1 MIARDGWSFILI
13 GLILTV
19 VALWGC
25 TRWNSMT
32 LLVVSVIFGLAT
44 IFSVYFFRDPDRTIA
59 YQPDMVVS
67 PADGTIIKI
76 VTLDNHPFV
85 GDSAI
90 QVSIFLSV
98 FDVHVNRVVADGT
111 IEYVNYIPGEFFK
124 AYEDKASLKNEQ
136 TEIGMITS
144 SGQRVVF
151 KQIAGIIARR
161 IVCHLEAGDTV
172 NAGDRF
178 GLIRFGSRADILF
191 PADANLNVK
200 VGDCVAGGESIL
212 GFFAP
217 SQPTPD
223 STAVAQDDSDAGL

>member
-1 MIARDGWSFILI
+1 MIARDGWSLILI
-13 GLILTV
+13 GLVLTV

-32 LLVVSVIFGLAT
+32 LFIVSVIFGLAT
-44 IFSVYFFRDPDRTIA
+44 IFTVYFFRDPDRTVA
-59 YQPDMVVS
+59 FQPDMVVS
-67 PADGTIIKI
+67 PADGTITQII
-76 VTLDNHPFV
+76 TLDNHPFV

-98 FDVHVNRVVADGT
+98 FDVHVNRVPADGT
-111 IEYVNYIPGEFFK
+111 IDYVNYIPGEFFK

-136 TEIGMITS
+136 TEIGMVS
-144 SGQRVVF
+144 PSGQRLVF

-161 IVCHLEAGDTV
+161 IVCHLSAGDTV
-172 NAGDRF
+172 TAGERF

-191 PADANLNVK
+191 PAGASLNVK
-200 VGDCVAGGESIL
+200 VGDHVAGGESII

-217 SQPTPD
+217 SQSTSD
-223 STAVAQDDSDAGL
+223 STAVAQKDSDAGL